1 MAEIEITNFY
11 WFNNPASNNDKVWGV
26 FRIVEEGAF
35 DRFYCFWG
43 RRGSDIGKSL
53 KFLKFGSEI
62 PSNASKYDKDWY
74 TREAKGEANS
84 KAREKIKKGYVTV
97 PDADIEKVYPGFRD
111 HIFEQYIQEKLMS
124 NIKNDG

>member
-84 KAREKIKKGYVTV
+84 KLARRSRR
-97 PDADIEKVYPGFRD
+97 A
-111 HIFEQYIQEKLMS
+111 MS
-124 NIKNDG
+124 PFLTPISRRFILDSETTSSSSTSRKS